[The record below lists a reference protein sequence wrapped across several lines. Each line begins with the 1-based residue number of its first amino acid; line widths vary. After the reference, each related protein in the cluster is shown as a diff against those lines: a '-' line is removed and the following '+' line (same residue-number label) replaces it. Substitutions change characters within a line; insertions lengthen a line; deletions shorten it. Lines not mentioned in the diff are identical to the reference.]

1 MVERCLG
8 GSVIGPVA
16 NSAAGHHL
24 DETVCAKP
32 IFKLCLR
39 LRHSFRVHFD
49 CRQPIGES
57 IQIPYELTYAQG
69 KVAT

>member
-32 IFKLCLR
+32 SSVC